1 MLNDLL
7 WHPYGSECTKMCLK
21 SKISLKLKC
30 LRLFLWQFC
39 HIFIL
44 ERGENMDFTKMH
56 EQNKRSILRK
66 KELLLKK
73 QTKLK
78 DELEL
83 TKLELNELVA
93 QEQAIDKKFKA
104 LSSDIEAYE
113 EILEKIKP
121 KKKVKKVE
129 ETVIEDSNNG
139 N

>member
-1 MLNDLL
+1 
-7 WHPYGSECTKMCLK
+7 
-21 SKISLKLKC
+21 
-30 LRLFLWQFC
+30 
-39 HIFIL
+39 
-44 ERGENMDFTKMH
+44 MDFTKMH